1 MKSEK
6 IILTYSGRGMKE
18 TAEFLPVNFCF
29 DTAKEFYALKR
40 GAVFILTGFYAF
52 GNCETDGPAGAF
64 ALYKTLENLG
74 FSPIVI
80 TDNCCAG
87 AFESFNFISF
97 SAGAVSRK
105 EYEKLIYLYKPSAV
119 IAVERCGK
127 NAGGDY
133 LNMRGESIKEFTADL
148 DVLFEIC
155 RDKGVFSVGIGDGG
169 NEIGMGNLEA
179 ELRNIINIP
188 PSVIKAHRLIVS
200 TVSNWGAYGLCANLQ
215 KIEKRPIMPGFPEVK
230 QFYVKLKELGFV
242 DGMTGKSEMTI
253 DGFDI
258 YDEKEI
264 YELLKT
270 NSL

>member
-6 IILTYSGRGMKE
+6 IILTYSDRGMRE
-18 TAEFLPVNFCF
+18 AAEFLPVNFCF

-52 GNCETDGPAGAF
+52 GKCETDGPAGAF
-64 ALYKTLENLG
+64 VLYKTLENLG
-74 FSPIVI
+74 FSPIII
-80 TDNCCAG
+80 TDDYCAE
-87 AFESFNFISF
+87 AFRGLNFLSF
-97 SAGAVSRK
+97 SPGAVSQK
-105 EYEKLIYLYKPSAV
+105 EYEKLISLYKPVAV
-119 IAVERCGK
+119 ISVERCGK
-127 NAGGDY
+127 NESGDY
-133 LNMRGESIKEFTADL
+133 LNMRGESIKEFTADF
-148 DVLFEIC
+148 DVLFESC
-155 RDKGVFSVGIGDGG
+155 RNKGVFTVGIGDGG
-169 NEIGMGNLEA
+169 NEIGMGNLEK
-179 ELRNIINIP
+179 ELKSIINIP
-188 PSVIKAHRLIVS
+188 PSIVKAHRLIVS

-230 QFYVKLKELGFV
+230 SFYFRIKELGFA
-242 DGMTGKSEMTI
+242 DGMTGKNEITI